1 MADGTMTPADI
12 SAVVNR
18 GYNDGMFGG
27 DWFWII
33 ILLFFMGGNGFGYGY
48 GNNGWENEFLQR
60 DIFSTNQN
68 VSTTGAGIN
77 QNISDTKYDLG
88 MATLENRYTSQL
100 ATANSNALMQNCCCQ
115 TQRDIL
121 ENRYDNALQTQTL
134 SSQIAS
140 ESCDTRANSTANTQK
155 ILDKLCAMEIDNLQ
169 NRLNE
174 KEAEI
179 RELQLMNSQTN
190 LANGIINNLRP
201 APVPAYITASP
212 YQSLYTPYGYGN
224 GCGCNYANTLV

>member
-1 MADGTMTPADI
+1 MAEGTMTPADI

-18 GYNDGMFGG
+18 DDGMFGG
-27 DWFWII
+27 EWFWII
-33 ILLFFMGGNGFGYGY
+33 ILLFFFGGNNWN
-48 GNNGWENEFLQR
+48 GNNNVCENEFLQR

-68 VSTTGAGIN
+68 VSATGAGIN

-88 MATLENRYTSQL
+88 IATLENRYASQL

-134 SSQIAS
+134 SSQMAT
-140 ESCDTRANSTANTQK
+140 EACDTRANSTANTQK
-155 ILDKLCAMEIDNLQ
+155 ILDKLCAMEIDTLQ
-169 NRLNE
+169 GKLAE
-174 KEAEI
+174 KEAEV

-190 LANGIINNLRP
+190 LANGIINSLRP
-201 APVPAYITASP
+201 APIPAYLTASP
-212 YQSLYTPYGYGN
+212 YQSLYNPYGYGN